1 MMRGKGETYSAGGQL
16 GKVLRGGG
24 DDGEGEGDD
33 GEGAGEHSDD

>member
-1 MMRGKGETYSAGGQL
+1 MRGKGETYSAGGQL

-24 DDGEGEGDD
+24 DGGEGEGDD